1 MQSDLMSERAETC
14 HWIAPHEYVA
24 AGLRYLQLAGLLTG
38 CVLLCACQ
46 SIPEPKAFSSL
57 PTVGEMLKQRPHAEQ
72 PDPKQQ
78 RWTNPAQVA
87 SKDYYVPGQPLKTQ
101 SEVQQAG
108 YFPEGSPYAAGW
120 GHHFVGPG
128 GMLPQ
133 TGPMPVPFG
142 ASGPECHWQGD
153 PAAINNPEAIPGDQ
167 PWGPPGIARPWPY
180 DEYIADGGDNEL
192 RVQVEKDFTVHG
204 LQEEDTVV
212 HYDTLDGR
220 TLVCE
225 SNKVCIY
232 APRFAS
238 VRQVTSS
245 VQNDGWDNING
256 WNHDLKLNL
265 HKEQL
270 AANTKVKQLQ
280 PLGDVGTKGPTALL
294 DKLPPLSVDNLQ
306 RLTVFEGALKPFEDF
321 QIIRTG
327 ELLNSEGPRLAQA
340 IIAAQ
345 TWTIKQGPQAIVD
358 KAEII
363 SQDHFSKVQETK
375 LTEEPPARP
384 KMCITKI
391 ASQKDALP
399 GEVIEFTLRFD
410 NVGNQVIGNV
420 TILDSLTPRLAYVE
434 GSAQCSVGAK
444 FYTQENAGESL
455 ILRWEITEPVEKG
468 AGGIIRFKCRVR

>member
-1 MQSDLMSERAETC
+1 
-14 HWIAPHEYVA
+14 
-24 AGLRYLQLAGLLTG
+24 
-38 CVLLCACQ
+38 
-46 SIPEPKAFSSL
+46 
-57 PTVGEMLKQRPHAEQ
+57 
-72 PDPKQQ
+72 
-78 RWTNPAQVA
+78 
-87 SKDYYVPGQPLKTQ
+87 
-101 SEVQQAG
+101 
-108 YFPEGSPYAAGW
+108 
-120 GHHFVGPG
+120 
-128 GMLPQ
+128 
-133 TGPMPVPFG
+133 
-142 ASGPECHWQGD
+142 
-153 PAAINNPEAIPGDQ
+153 
-167 PWGPPGIARPWPY
+167 
-180 DEYIADGGDNEL
+180 
-192 RVQVEKDFTVHG
+192 
-204 LQEEDTVV
+204 
-212 HYDTLDGR
+212 
-220 TLVCE
+220 
-225 SNKVCIY
+225 
-232 APRFAS
+232 

-245 VQNDGWDNING
+245 VQNDGWDNITG

-306 RLTVFEGALKPFEDF
+306 RLTVFEGSLKPFEDF

-327 ELLNSEGPRLAQA
+327 ELINSEGPRLAEA
-340 IIAAQ
+340 IVAAQ

-363 SQDHFSKVQETK
+363 SQDHFAKAQETK

-399 GEVIEFTLRFD
+399 GEIIEFTLRFD

-420 TILDSLTPRLAYVE
+420 TILDSLTPRLAYLE

-455 ILRWEITEPVEKG
+455 ILRWEISEPVEKG